1 MKEETGNTENIEDR
15 GRCMLT
21 DEELEQAS
29 GGSSPFEQ
37 QLQKDITIFDVVNPD
52 TGLVK
57 DNEDLELNKL
67 EDRSFMG
74 TFYPTLK

>member
-1 MKEETGNTENIEDR
+1 MKEETGNTENIENK
-15 GRCMLT
+15 GRRMLT

-29 GGSSPFEQ
+29 GGSIRYNL
-37 QLQKDITIFDVVNPD
+37 QLGKGITIFDVVNPD

-67 EDRSFMG
+67 VDSPSMG
-74 TFYPTLK
+74 THYQTLI